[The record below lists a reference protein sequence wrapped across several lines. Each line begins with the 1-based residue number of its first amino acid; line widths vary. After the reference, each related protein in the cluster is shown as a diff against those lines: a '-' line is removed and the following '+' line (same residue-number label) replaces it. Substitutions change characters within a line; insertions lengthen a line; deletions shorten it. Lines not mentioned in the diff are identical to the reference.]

1 MVIFIIKGNKKYY
14 DIQSMKEFLKVPKA
28 KIQREL
34 KKQNANI
41 VKYKNLHL
49 YKEDTFFNLIEII
62 FKEKI
67 NRINE

>member
-34 KKQNANI
+34 KKQNADI

-49 YKEDTFFNLIEII
+49 YEENTFFSLIETI
-62 FKEKI
+62 FVEKI
-67 NRINE
+67 NKIND